1 MVELVESVGL
11 SECGKPNNSIV
22 SYCAPNWETKVEA
35 FIYSLSGVTL
45 FRIGGKKQMN
55 EQQEPS
61 QYRAVCTAWFNK
73 NIFNYLAWIE
83 LIYIINGV
91 NRMNE
96 LTQKLGIFNLSH
108 SLETT
113 MMTGDYE

>member
-55 EQQEPS
+55 QQQES
-61 QYRAVCTAWFNK
+61 RVN
-73 NIFNYLAWIE
+73 IE
-83 LIYIINGV
+83 LYALHDSIK
-91 NRMNE
+91 M
-96 LTQKLGIFNLSH
+96 
-108 SLETT
+108 SLIT
-113 MMTGDYE
+113 